1 MCGKAAHNL
10 LRQRLLPCITL
21 NIMVKIKISAISEIR
36 GLYYTFPN
44 KHIVSIVG
52 ELLPPVF
59 SIVTAKDCAPFT
71 DRIF

>member
-21 NIMVKIKISAISEIR
+21 NIIVKRKIRAISEIR

-44 KHIVSIVG
+44 KHIESIVG
-52 ELLPPVF
+52 DLLPPAF
-59 SIVTAKDCAPFT
+59 SIVTANDCAPFI
-71 DRIF
+71 DFIF